1 MPGGYS
7 KVLSVVES
15 AKTSQNW
22 PFVEWVYFRQSTNR
36 ELNFRQAFPPIV
48 ERRQNRRQKSPEFRN
63 HLRVG
68 HVRIIWS
75 KVMPDDLSWID
86 YPILGLT
93 GLNSIMN
100 YLKSSWLVSPQETIW
115 NEFWNARQELVKLLD
130 GSYDHVTGVWSRD
143 WQTVG
148 ISTLGHQ
155 NGWTVPKLHSQRKS
169 NKWPS
174 QDFPFFKIISQI
186 LLTILYRYI
195 IVLVL

>member
-68 HVRIIWS
+68 HVRIIRS
-75 KVMPDDLSWID
+75 KVMSDDLSWLD

-100 YLKSSWLVSPQETIW
+100 YLKSSWLVSPSGNNLKWVLKRPSRISQTV
-115 NEFWNARQELVKLLD
+115 RREL
-130 GSYDHVTGVWSRD
+130 WSRD
-143 WQTVG
+143 GSMITWLTNCWNKHFWA
-148 ISTLGHQ
+148 SKWL
-155 NGWTVPKLHSQRKS
+155 NCPKIAFAK
-169 NKWPS
+169 
-174 QDFPFFKIISQI
+174 KI
-186 LLTILYRYI
+186 
-195 IVLVL
+195 